1 MPPAINPATF
11 LPLFM
16 PAPEFGFS
24 WIWNAW
30 APGGKPVKFGVTIMP
45 WWLSFN
51 AIVLIS
57 VPTPSAEILL
67 TETVTSLA
75 SAGVT
80 PIKNRGKST
89 RDDLTHN
96 ILDFPYH
103 DIIKIMI
110 MSVYTPTISQNFL
123 RED

>member
-1 MPPAINPATF
+1 MPMFHSFPVSDLCRIVMPPAINPATF

-67 TETVTSLA
+67 TETVTSLV

-80 PIKNRGKST
+80 PIKIAVS
-89 RDDLTHN
+89 L
-96 ILDFPYH
+96 LA
-103 DIIKIMI
+103 MI
-110 MSVYTPTISQNFL
+110 
-123 RED
+123 

>member
-1 MPPAINPATF
+1 MAARHQSGDLLAAFHARNAIRI
-11 LPLFM
+11 
-16 PAPEFGFS
+16 S

-30 APGGKPVKFGVTIMP
+30 APGGKLVKFGVTIML

-51 AIVLIS
+51 AIVPNS

-80 PIKNRGKST
+80 PIKIAVSP
-89 RDDLTHN
+89 LA
-96 ILDFPYH
+96 
-103 DIIKIMI
+103 MI
-110 MSVYTPTISQNFL
+110 
-123 RED
+123 